1 MKFTINR
8 HIFLKNL
15 SDVQKAVATKTTIP
29 ILTGIKMVLTNDTLL
44 LSGSDADISI
54 ERIIPVQEASNECT
68 VTRTGSV
75 VIGARFFGEII
86 RKLPGDYV
94 TFDLKENFQLE
105 ITAEQSRFNVLG
117 IDAVNYPKL
126 PTIDTQD
133 VIDVSPVLFKRII
146 AQTVLAASVQETRP
160 ILTGVCVTIEN
171 GQLTAVAT
179 DSHRMSQRVIRLS
192 SIDQNKKYKAVI
204 PAKSLIELSKILEDT
219 DQLSIAFTE
228 NQLLFQAKNLYFYTR
243 LLEGMYPEVSR
254 LITDEHNTQLTIHAP
269 AFLHAVDWVGLLS
282 REGRNDTVQLVLN
295 DQFAQ
300 LSSTS
305 PEVGYVEE
313 QLPFLTVTGAPLTIS
328 FNPQYMK
335 DALRAF
341 GEQDITINF
350 LAHDRPFSLRIK
362 EHEDNRPN
370 DFVQIITPVR
380 TFK

>member
-192 SIDQNKKYKAVI
+192 GIG
-204 PAKSLIELSKILEDT
+204 LS
-219 DQLSIAFTE
+219 
-228 NQLLFQAKNLYFYTR
+228 
-243 LLEGMYPEVSR
+243 
-254 LITDEHNTQLTIHAP
+254 
-269 AFLHAVDWVGLLS
+269 
-282 REGRNDTVQLVLN
+282 
-295 DQFAQ
+295 
-300 LSSTS
+300 
-305 PEVGYVEE
+305 
-313 QLPFLTVTGAPLTIS
+313 VTGS
-328 FNPQYMK
+328 
-335 DALRAF
+335 
-341 GEQDITINF
+341 
-350 LAHDRPFSLRIK
+350 IK
-362 EHEDNRPN
+362 QPN
-370 DFVQIITPVR
+370 DGAD
-380 TFK
+380 